1 MNKPHIFWKKLV
13 TNNKSYKHIKQETK
27 GALSYGVLPR
37 LVKLNAQDL
46 GLLDAAFP
54 PPSRPSNLE
63 IL

>member
-37 LVKLNAQDL
+37 LVKLNAQNL

-63 IL
+63 ML

>member
-1 MNKPHIFWKKLV
+1 MNKPHIFWTKLV

-27 GALSYGVLPR
+27 GAPSYGVLPR

>member
-1 MNKPHIFWKKLV
+1 MNKPHIFWTKLV

-27 GALSYGVLPR
+27 GAPLYGVLPR
-37 LVKLNAQDL
+37 HVKLDAQDL

>member
-1 MNKPHIFWKKLV
+1 MSKPNIFWKKLV

-37 LVKLNAQDL
+37 LVKLSAQDL
-46 GLLDAAFP
+46 VLLDAAFP

-63 IL
+63 ML

>member
-37 LVKLNAQDL
+37 LVKLNAQNL

>member
-54 PPSRPSNLE
+54 PPSRLSNLE
-63 IL
+63 MH